1 MKKNNG
7 TKFSLTL
14 LQAIGTIFKS
24 FVLVGLLGGIAAMM
38 IGSFIIFKTIE
49 TAPELDI
56 SKIYATES
64 TVIYDKDGNV
74 LDELGIQKREW
85 VSYDEISPVLI
96 DAIVATEDSKFY
108 EHGGADWQRFLI
120 AALSNLSTG
129 DFDQGASTLT
139 QQLIKQTHLT
149 SEKSIDRKIKE
160 LYLSIQIEK
169 VLTKEQIIEAYLN
182 YSPFGGSVN
191 GIQKAAEYYFGTTA
205 NDLTL
210 AQAATLAGLVQS
222 PATYRPDHFAD
233 AAEKRRDTVLKLM
246 VKHGYI
252 TQDLAD
258 LAAAEP
264 ITDMLVYTESETTDK
279 TKYQSFIDAVLNEVE
294 NKYGLNP
301 YSGLQIYTTMDP
313 EAQELIYDI
322 QNTNNYVD
330 WSATGLANSKTDIQ
344 SGIVFMDTQTGQVR
358 AIGGGVNEE
367 GIERGVNFATQLQRQ
382 PGSTAKPIF
391 AYGPAI
397 EYLKWGTGTTVDD
410 ELYTYQDGSGQIV
423 HNYNHIYQG
432 RMTIRYALNKSLN
445 VPAVK
450 AFNAAGADNVKT
462 FAENLGFTFSP
473 EVLSADGSLFESTAI
488 GGVSSGFSPL
498 QMAAAYATFGNGGIY
513 NEPIMIEKIVTSD
526 GTVIKA
532 DQESHRAMS
541 EETAYL
547 LTDMLHTVM
556 TDGTGTTANVGGM
569 YLSGKTGTT
578 NLDPK
583 DRATY
588 GYPDNAIRDSWFVGY
603 SNYYTAAIWTG
614 FNHNEDGYITQT
626 TQSKPWYVFN
636 TLMKYLNPAG
646 YVEPTRPSSIQSYT
660 IEQESGNKDGEV
672 LSPSKF
678 TPSQYVSS
686 ELFIKGYGPS
696 GTSTRFQQLDTPQ
709 NFKGSYTGSSLQF
722 SWNHVKGYTLTLD
735 EARSKAS
742 YAADLATKATKI
754 SQVPTLNPTESQL
767 RMMIKQIQTIG
778 QTIYDVYATNHYGN
792 EILLGSTTDN
802 TLTVDNVSIG
812 DMSKYKDFYI
822 RARYEN
828 SGALTSENSN
838 AITIDCDSCSKP
850 VDIPNMKGWTKQQVE
865 DWVTANGIT
874 VSYTET
880 PTNEIANGLVLS
892 TSPASGTLLPGETL
906 TVTIASAQLT
916 VPNFKNEPDFISQY
930 QAWAALNSVTIKV
943 KEEFH
948 DSIPSGAYIGSNPGI
963 GSSITPGSILTITIS
978 KGPVG
983 GSTTP
988 PVNNNPTTPEDIP
1001 DNGSSEGSED

>member
-1 MKKNNG
+1 
-7 TKFSLTL
+7 
-14 LQAIGTIFKS
+14 
-24 FVLVGLLGGIAAMM
+24 
-38 IGSFIIFKTIE
+38 
-49 TAPELDI
+49 
-56 SKIYATES
+56 
-64 TVIYDKDGNV
+64 
-74 LDELGIQKREW
+74 
-85 VSYDEISPVLI
+85 
-96 DAIVATEDSKFY
+96 
-108 EHGGADWQRFLI
+108 
-120 AALSNLSTG
+120 
-129 DFDQGASTLT
+129 
-139 QQLIKQTHLT
+139 
-149 SEKSIDRKIKE
+149 
-160 LYLSIQIEK
+160 
-169 VLTKEQIIEAYLN
+169 
-182 YSPFGGSVN
+182 
-191 GIQKAAEYYFGTTA
+191 
-205 NDLTL
+205 
-210 AQAATLAGLVQS
+210 
-222 PATYRPDHFAD
+222 
-233 AAEKRRDTVLKLM
+233 
-246 VKHGYI
+246 
-252 TQDLAD
+252 
-258 LAAAEP
+258 
-264 ITDMLVYTESETTDK
+264 
-279 TKYQSFIDAVLNEVE
+279 
-294 NKYGLNP
+294 
-301 YSGLQIYTTMDP
+301 
-313 EAQELIYDI
+313 
-322 QNTNNYVD
+322 
-330 WSATGLANSKTDIQ
+330 
-344 SGIVFMDTQTGQVR
+344 
-358 AIGGGVNEE
+358 
-367 GIERGVNFATQLQRQ
+367 
-382 PGSTAKPIF
+382 
-391 AYGPAI
+391 
-397 EYLKWGTGTTVDD
+397 
-410 ELYTYQDGSGQIV
+410 
-423 HNYNHIYQG
+423 
-432 RMTIRYALNKSLN
+432 
-445 VPAVK
+445 
-450 AFNAAGADNVKT
+450 
-462 FAENLGFTFSP
+462 
-473 EVLSADGSLFESTAI
+473 
-488 GGVSSGFSPL
+488 
-498 QMAAAYATFGNGGIY
+498 
-513 NEPIMIEKIVTSD
+513 MIEKIVTSD

-614 FNHNEDGYITQT
+614 FNHNKDGYITQT

-709 NFKGSYTGSSLQF
+709 NFTGSYTGSALQF

-792 EILLGSTTDN
+792 EILLGSTTGN

-930 QAWAALNSVTIKV
+930 QAWAALNSVTVKV

-963 GSSITPGSILTITIS
+963 GSSITPGSTLTITIS
-978 KGPVG
+978 KGPAG
-983 GSTTP
+983 GSTTPPVNNNPTTP